1 MEGGVTV
8 SSVGVSKPAHLD
20 LGSSKPA
27 HRPFLISNI
36 MGLDPATAPRPAPD
50 PAPDTAQAA
59 PELKQEQGEG
69 EVSPGPEDAASS
81 LRGLGSPS
89 GSPGPDSGSELGELC
104 GDEDTIAK
112 MRKQRRYRTTFTSFQ
127 LEELE
132 KAFSRTH
139 YPDVF
144 TREELAIK
152 IGLTEARIQV
162 SSHYHIPARVCWPRP
177 RALPPASPDN
187 VPRNLTQPAK
197 YNSIPTDHLN
207 IKLGETCHHVISTL

>member
-8 SSVGVSKPAHLD
+8 SSVGVSQPAHLD

-69 EVSPGPEDAASS
+69 EVSPGPEVG
-81 LRGLGSPS
+81 GLGSPS
-89 GSPGPDSGSELGELC
+89 ASPGPDSGSELGELC
-104 GDEDTIAK
+104 GDEDSIAK

-162 SSHYHIPARVCWPRP
+162 TITHRNTSQHACVLAGPGHSH
-177 RALPPASPDN
+177 
-187 VPRNLTQPAK
+187 QPAQ
-197 YNSIPTDHLN
+197 IVFP
-207 IKLGETCHHVISTL
+207 VISPSQPNTIPFRLII